1 MNISQNAD
9 VNFCKAFWFLSEFE
23 LMHHLP
29 SVVAQTV
36 AVSKIIELPPEPL
49 TITHNGKEIQV
60 PVPNSHIGTKPVRV
74 RLISYE
80 VREGMIGEAAAV
92 QKGKAQPPARG
103 LLVHCHGG
111 GFVAQSSRSH
121 ESYLRG
127 WAKALNVPILSIDYS
142 LAPEAPYPRA
152 LEEVLYAYGWV
163 LKNYELLGSTGEF
176 FFITKKRFKCKIT
189 N

>member
-1 MNISQNAD
+1 
-9 VNFCKAFWFLSEFE
+9 
-23 LMHHLP
+23 MHHLP

-49 TITHNGKEIQV
+49 TLTIDGKEIQV

-80 VREGMIGEAAAV
+80 LREGMIGEAAAA

-121 ESYLRG
+121 ETYLRG
-127 WAKALNVPILSIDYS
+127 WAKALNVPILSVDYS

-152 LEEVLYAYGWV
+152 LEEVLYAYGWA
-163 LKNYELLGSTGEF
+163 LKNCELLGSTG
-176 FFITKKRFKCKIT
+176 TKHLFSIS
-189 N
+189 NGLLV